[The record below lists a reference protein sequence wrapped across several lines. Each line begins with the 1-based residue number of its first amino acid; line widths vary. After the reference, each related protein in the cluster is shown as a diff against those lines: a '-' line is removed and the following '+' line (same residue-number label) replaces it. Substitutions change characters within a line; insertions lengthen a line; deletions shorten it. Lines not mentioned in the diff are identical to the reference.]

1 VIVTDA
7 VPPIWAKSRS
17 PPWNNAV
24 RRRHSIRV
32 KLRRAAHRIDLEVS
46 IDPLPEQRVRDGI
59 KLSGRCVFAGLTGS
73 QRRDSGFQ
81 LHLRPE
87 NMATI

>member
-1 VIVTDA
+1 MPAGKIPKTATYQYIRIRVVIVTDA

-73 QRRDSGFQ
+73 
-81 LHLRPE
+81 
-87 NMATI
+87 

>member
-1 VIVTDA
+1 
-7 VPPIWAKSRS
+7 
-17 PPWNNAV
+17 
-24 RRRHSIRV
+24 V

-73 QRRDSGFQ
+73 
-81 LHLRPE
+81 
-87 NMATI
+87 